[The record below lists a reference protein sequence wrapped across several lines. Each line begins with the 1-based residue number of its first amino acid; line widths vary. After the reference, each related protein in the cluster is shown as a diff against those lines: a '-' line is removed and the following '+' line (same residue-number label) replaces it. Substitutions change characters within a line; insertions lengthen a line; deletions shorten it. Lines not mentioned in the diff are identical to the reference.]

1 MKKISNLIQIQVNK
15 NHILIFKIAIC
26 DLNIHKI
33 DLICKYIVKN
43 IFEKILLKIKRKRIK
58 MQKKNLIQ
66 QAKNIQ
72 KENNVPYN
80 F

>member
-1 MKKISNLIQIQVNK
+1 MQI
-15 NHILIFKIAIC
+15 
-26 DLNIHKI
+26 
-33 DLICKYIVKN
+33 IVKN

-72 KENNVPYN
+72 KENNVSYN